1 MSSISVNVDLD
12 EVYWQMNQYDKK
24 KMAEWL
30 AEDDIVEAVTEITW
44 PDPQNATEVELI
56 QLLQDIWSNKS
67 SLTNDDFNVLNRL
80 SKKGL
85 YD

>member
-44 PDPQNATEVELI
+44 PDPQSATEVELV
-56 QLLQDIWSNKS
+56 QLLQDVWNNKI
-67 SLTNDDFNVLNRL
+67 SLTDNDFSIL
-80 SKKGL
+80 SKLGKKGL

>member
-44 PDPQNATEVELI
+44 PDPQNATEDELI
-56 QLLQDIWSNKS
+56 QLLPTTNQSHWQIINLLVPMLTAKS
-67 SLTNDDFNVLNRL
+67 LRY
-80 SKKGL
+80 L
-85 YD
+85 YG